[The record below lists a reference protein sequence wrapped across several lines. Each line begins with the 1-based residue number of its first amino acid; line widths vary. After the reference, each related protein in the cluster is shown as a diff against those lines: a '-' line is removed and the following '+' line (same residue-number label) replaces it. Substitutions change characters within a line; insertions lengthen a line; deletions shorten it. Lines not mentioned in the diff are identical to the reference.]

1 MSELR
6 NRLLEPVIM
15 EAVADGRITDTEL
28 AKRLVHERAE
38 AAKEIERLS
47 GVLSDI
53 KARAERQPDFDIG
66 DAWFMAREAL
76 QEQA

>member
-1 MSELR
+1 
-6 NRLLEPVIM
+6 M

-38 AAKEIERLS
+38 AAKEIQRLA
-47 GVLSDI
+47 GVLSEI
-53 KARAERQPDFDIG
+53 KDRAEKQPDFDIG

-76 QEQA
+76 QGME